1 MKLFTTAALAI
12 LLSSGMAYAQSQ
24 DDTVTGATPDAGTA
38 ADSGGTNGGNYLTG
52 PNIQRFYQDEQQ
64 QTLLP
69 EAEIRT
75 SWDAMT
81 QAERDDLRA
90 ACVDN
95 TDPRFDQLCVSI
107 QAL

>member
-12 LLSSGMAYAQSQ
+12 LLSSGMAYAQAQ
-24 DDTVTGATPDAGTA
+24 DDTVTGATPDAQAGESSDPA
-38 ADSGGTNGGNYLTG
+38 NYLAG
-52 PNIQRFYQDEQQ
+52 PNIHRFYQSEDMQE
-64 QTLLP
+64 LRP
-69 EAEIRT
+69 EPEIRT
-75 SWDAMT
+75 TWDAMT
-81 QAERDDLRA
+81 QDERDNLRA